1 MENKNIALTEEEVN
15 DLRKSLTDIG
25 MGEKEIE
32 ETIEKAIKK
41 SEEGQNKIEDQAK
54 EEGLDKEEPKAEETK
69 EGSKSEEEKPEDEIE
84 KKKEIYKAMCEKL
97 NTLQKSLQEF
107 GDMYGEMLGS
117 AAAGKPSDDLK
128 KSIEDDIQKSFTD
141 QVDTIQKSFGEKI
154 EDIRKSFED
163 EFTSQKEI
171 IKGLLDDVKKIG
183 DTAMPMKSVI
193 HAANFFEKGMGGEY
207 MDKRSMSISRDKD
220 DLIKSMEDL
229 LSKSTDSNEKE
240 ILSNGISDFL
250 ISGSKNINAAK
261 ALATVSKKMNI
272 TLTA

>member
-25 MGEKEIE
+25 MEENEIK

-54 EEGLDKEEPKAEETK
+54 KEGLGKEEPKAEEIK
-69 EGSKSEEEKPEDEIE
+69 EGLKSEEEKPEDEIE

-117 AAAGKPSDDLK
+117 SAAGKPSDDLK
-128 KSIEDDIQKSFTD
+128 KSIEDDIQKSFVD
-141 QVDTIQKSFGEKI
+141 QVDTIQKSFGEQVD
-154 EDIRKSFED
+154 DIRKSFETF
-163 EFTSQKEI
+163 ESKQESI
-171 IKGLLDDVKKIG
+171 IKGLQEDIKKIG
-183 DTAMPMKSVI
+183 DTPMPTKSVI
-193 HAANFFEKGMGGEY
+193 HSANFFEKGMGGED

-229 LSKSTDSNEKE
+229 LSKSTDSHEKE

-250 ISGSKNINAAK
+250 ISGPQNINAAK
-261 ALATVSKKMNI
+261 ALASVSKKMNI